1 MAISY
6 TISYT
11 FSPSTTISSSQ
22 VNQNFSD
29 NSNTWNGLEAK
40 TKTFS
45 NLGVD
50 TELKSAG
57 VVSCANGTVAAPS
70 LTFTNSTGS
79 GIYRAGA
86 DNIVIAT
93 AGVSAIDISSVQLIT
108 LTNNIV
114 FNPTTKGIKGTTT
127 NDAAPALNV
136 GEFITANS
144 GATNCATSTQYDDA
158 TSISLTAG
166 DWDVSATG
174 YFNSNGATWTILFL
188 GFSSTSGNS
197 ATGLI
202 EGDNSMRAQWASSA
216 TTPLYVPIVIPP
228 YRVSISSTTTYY
240 LKRRADYSAG
250 TPKVDGARLSARRV
264 R

>member
-6 TISYT
+6 SISYT

-22 VNQNFSD
+22 VNTNFSD
-29 NSNTWNGLEAK
+29 NSNTWNGIEAK

-50 TELKSAG
+50 TELKSG
-57 VVSCANGTVAAPS
+57 GTVSTANGTVAAPS

-86 DNIVIAT
+86 DNIVITT
-93 AGVSAIDISSVQLIT
+93 AGVSAIDISSAQLVT

-127 NDAAPALNV
+127 NNNAAALNV
-136 GEFITANS
+136 GEYVESIAS
-144 GATNCATSTQYDDA
+144 ATNAPTSTQYGDL

-166 DWDVSATG
+166 DWDVTAGIFWTV
-174 YFNSNGATWTILFL
+174 NGATWSQYGHGI
-188 GFSSTSGNS
+188 SITSGNS
-197 ATGLI
+197 PTGLNTG
-202 EGDNSMRAQWASSA
+202 ENFSNNTSTGSA
-216 TTPLYVPIVIPP
+216 TVPASVTKFVSS
-228 YRVSISSTTTYY
+228 YRMSLSGTTTVY
-240 LKRRADYSAG
+240 LKYISNYTAG
-250 TPKVDGARLSARRV
+250 PPQAQGRLSARRV